1 MPKYFEFVF
10 AAYTIW
16 IGVFAIYLALLFRKS
31 RRIQRSLKRLGNK
44 DASSG
49 NPP

>member
-16 IGVFAIYLALLFRKS
+16 IGVFAMYLLILFRRS
-31 RRIQRSLKRLGNK
+31 RRNRTALESLSRQKQTVDGN
-44 DASSG
+44 S
-49 NPP
+49 